1 MDAQNLSN
9 LSKEMLAI
17 LDKLKTPSKYIL
29 QTYCDVAK
37 NIPQDSYYIVG
48 VQGLVSLLEVDQE
61 RAGRLIRQ
69 IVQKR
74 DYWYYNEIEFI
85 IKRLK
90 DYNLSV
96 LCMEILNILY
106 YDKKVI
112 SMKQYKDLEGL
123 VN

>member
-85 IKRLK
+85 IKRFK

>member
-96 LCMEILNILY
+96 LCMEILNILI
-106 YDKKVI
+106 KK
-112 SMKQYKDLEGL
+112 LFL
-123 VN
+123 